1 MFVQC
6 SLTCSFRIALCCR
19 HVILYTCWSANSTAS
34 ELLTTLWPTEM
45 CVYVI
50 ITARCEL
57 RKVVFLAPS
66 CSLWVFFCLCMKYLG
81 NRWTDLRQI
90 HREDVFG
97 PSLGRTSLKV
107 KVKGAKFTLRRSLAL
122 AYIGSVTARHSCSG
136 RQQNCGVEPRA
147 PPLFGRAAI
156 TLGIGPHSSC
166 YYYFLG

>member
-66 CSLWVFFCLCMKYLG
+66 CSLWVFFVCVWNISGTAERIC
-81 NRWTDLRQI
+81 
-90 HREDVFG
+90 
-97 PSLGRTSLKV
+97 
-107 KVKGAKFTLRRSLAL
+107 AKFTGKTCLVPRSVGRVWRSRSKVQNSLCVEVLHSPTLAALLHGTRVVGVSKTAALSRGRHLYSAGRPSRWAL
-122 AYIGSVTARHSCSG
+122 AHILV
-136 RQQNCGVEPRA
+136 VIII
-147 PPLFGRAAI
+147 F
-156 TLGIGPHSSC
+156 
-166 YYYFLG
+166 